1 MGILSGEWEDRLAH
15 WLRTLKMDF
24 YEELGEISWRA
35 FRTKEQLRPEDLE
48 EERMVPAGPGFTWG
62 ESWEYCW
69 FRGTIELPGRAA
81 GKRIVLKLDPGG
93 ESCLFVNGKEF
104 GTYRADWI

>member
-62 ESWEYCW
+62 KAGSTAGFAGRLSC
-69 FRGTIELPGRAA
+69 RGGRLEK
-81 GKRIVLKLDPGG
+81 GL
-93 ESCLFVNGKEF
+93 C
-104 GTYRADWI
+104 